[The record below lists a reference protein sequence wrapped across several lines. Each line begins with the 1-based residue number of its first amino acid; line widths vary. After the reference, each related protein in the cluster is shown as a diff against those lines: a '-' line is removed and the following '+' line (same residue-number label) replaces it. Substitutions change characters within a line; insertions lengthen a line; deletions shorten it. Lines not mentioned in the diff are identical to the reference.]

1 MYCFVIS
8 FNHNFLQTALPVTK
22 YVTDFIFWFC
32 KIVIMLLLLQQI
44 ANFSNHS
51 SVLLV
56 CLNFVLLV
64 SVVYVINKC
73 YLFPQEPE
81 LPELTASGDEEGEKT
96 STNDAAEAA
105 AEGDELVME
114 RVPSASARSKAA
126 DETSS
131 VREGSQAAEAAA
143 PQTNPETGEDM
154 PASAAVEGA
163 EGGGAEDGEEH
174 QTTPPLPRTVSTVVV
189 VLTLSILIYC
199 NSVTYFRFK

>member
-1 MYCFVIS
+1 MYC
-8 FNHNFLQTALPVTK
+8 
-22 YVTDFIFWFC
+22 C
-32 KIVIMLLLLQQI
+32 
-44 ANFSNHS
+44 
-51 SVLLV
+51 
-56 CLNFVLLV
+56 V

-96 STNDAAEAA
+96 STNDA

>member
-1 MYCFVIS
+1 MYC
-8 FNHNFLQTALPVTK
+8 
-22 YVTDFIFWFC
+22 C
-32 KIVIMLLLLQQI
+32 
-44 ANFSNHS
+44 
-51 SVLLV
+51 
-56 CLNFVLLV
+56 V

-163 EGGGAEDGEEH
+163 EDGEEH